1 MLGYGDGT
9 PETES
14 PESTPSPRVTTPRVT
29 TPLAQI
35 IEKER
40 KNALASQNDVDKQ
53 SWVTVCQNVTVYQ
66 NAPLLIVVVNRDSG
80 DDDYNIVAAD
90 EINNDNSG

>member
-1 MLGYGDGT
+1 MLNYGTGT

-66 NAPLLIVVVNRDSG
+66 NAPLLIVVVNRDAG
-80 DDDYNIVAAD
+80 DDDYNIVVAN
-90 EINNDNSG
+90 EINDDDGG